1 MAGKTLSAHV
11 DLETA
16 ERITSVSKLENRS
29 LSQIASASIK
39 LGSMLPPNAWSV
51 LLQLSNTA
59 SKTQWQEIAQD
70 ITRVLLDH
78 QYKLA
83 EEKISQNID
92 RNWLNTLET
101 EDDILLASIELTR
114 DV

>member
-39 LGSMLPPNAWSV
+39 LGSMLPSNAWSV
-51 LLQLSNTA
+51 LLQLNNNA
-59 SKTQWQEIAQD
+59 SKAQWQEIGQD
-70 ITRVLLDH
+70 ITKVFLDH

-92 RNWLNTLET
+92 RDWLNTLET